1 MHYVI
6 GLGNPENEYG
16 NTRHNAGKI
25 FVKTL
30 GELAHVTEWKKDPYN
45 KITLATGNLKD
56 VSVNFVLSDTYMN
69 ESGLS
74 VGSIFKKE
82 HKTILIVHD
91 DLDLAIGTYKIS
103 RNKGDGGHN
112 GVTSI
117 QKTLPNE
124 EIIRLRLGISPVDT
138 EGAIR
143 RISSPEQAE
152 YVLKPFSENE
162 KEKML
167 SLVPEIFSMLQV
179 LCIEGVD
186 KAMTLYNK

>member
-25 FVKTL
+25 FVKAL
-30 GELAHVTEWKKDPYN
+30 GELAHASVWKRDPYG
-45 KITLATGNLKD
+45 KTTFSQGILKD
-56 VSVNFVLSDTYMN
+56 VSVTFVLSETYMN

-74 VGSIFKKE
+74 VSSIYKKE
-82 HKTILIVHD
+82 HSSVLIVHD

-112 GVTSI
+112 GITSI
-117 QKTLPNE
+117 LKALPNE
-124 EIIRLRLGISPVDT
+124 TIIRLRIGVSPIDT
-138 EGAIR
+138 EGNIR
-143 RISSPEQAE
+143 RIPSEEQVE

-167 SLVPEIFSMLQV
+167 ALIPEIFSMLEV
-179 LCIEGVD
+179 FFKEGVD